1 MAIPFSDEVII
12 TLALYVVLGGTYL
25 LVIPGILLFYLKQ
38 RWYDAGSV
46 ERTILY
52 AMVFVF
58 FPGMLLFS
66 PFVNFR
72 PQPRTLK

>member
-1 MAIPFSDEVII
+1 MAIPFSDEVMV
-12 TLALYVVLGGTYL
+12 TLALYAVLGGTYL

-38 RWYDAGSV
+38 RWCDAGSI

-52 AMVFVF
+52 ALVFVF

-72 PQPRTLK
+72 PQPRALK